1 MPVFITQII
10 KDMGFT
16 SIAAQGLSA
25 PPYVVAFF
33 VAVGCAYFS
42 DKYSIRGWYIAAG
55 QGIGA
60 IGYCVIAFAPS
71 LGARYF
77 AVYIT
82 VIGMY
87 IAQPLM

>member
-1 MPVFITQII
+1 
-10 KDMGFT
+10 MGFT

-25 PPYVVAFF
+25 PPYLIAYVIAI
-33 VAVGCAYFS
+33 ACAYFS
-42 DKYSIRGWYIAAG
+42 DKYSIRGWYIAVG
-55 QGIGA
+55 QGVGA
-60 IGYCVIAFAPS
+60 VGYMIIAFAGPIA
-71 LGARYF
+71 ARYF